1 MLRGEWE
8 RIGKEVREGK
18 KWQIKGSRKGV
29 RGGGWKRWGGGVG
42 RERAER
48 RRCEESEREG

>member
-8 RIGKEVREGK
+8 RIGKEVEEGK

-29 RGGGWKRWGGGVG
+29 REGGWRRWVGGMG
-42 RERAER
+42 RERAE
-48 RRCEESEREG
+48 EEKV

>member
-1 MLRGEWE
+1 MRGEWE

-29 RGGGWKRWGGGVG
+29 RQGVWRRVG
-42 RERAER
+42 RGQRR
-48 RRCEESEREG
+48 RRCEESERVG